1 MRLFVFVFFER
12 NGAVEDQ
19 VFGSGIG
26 VNVVIAGTRELQIV
40 ERLER
45 LDIFFDKG
53 TVVDVNAVG
62 IEEGAHGVNAA
73 YAVLI
78 LILLDGVARI
88 LAGPKASVVANFGG

>member
-1 MRLFVFVFFER
+1 MCGALIRDIRQDEAPTRVFLFVFVFFER

-26 VNVVIAGTRELQIV
+26 VNVVIAGARELQIV

-53 TVVDVNAVG
+53 TVVDMNAVG
-62 IEEGAHGVNAA
+62 IACSRGC
-73 YAVLI
+73 YQ
-78 LILLDGVARI
+78 D
-88 LAGPKASVVANFGG
+88 

>member
-26 VNVVIAGTRELQIV
+26 VNVVIAGARELQIV

-45 LDIFFDKG
+45 LDIFFDK
-53 TVVDVNAVG
+53 VSYFLWISPRAISISPLHVSP
-62 IEEGAHGVNAA
+62 H
-73 YAVLI
+73 
-78 LILLDGVARI
+78 
-88 LAGPKASVVANFGG
+88 FHF